1 MKKPTITRNDI
12 YITAAGPAVGLLVA
26 MFTLHW
32 DWLFAGILI
41 SATGLVWL
49 RLRRAAVD
57 WSVRTGLLALLL
69 GLLLWLWLDDA
80 RWAILGLFPLV
91 FVFIRKLA
99 ATVDQHR

>member
-1 MKKPTITRNDI
+1 MKKPVITRNDI
-12 YITAAGPAVGLLVA
+12 YIAAAGPAAGLLVA

-41 SATGLVWL
+41 TAIALVWA
-49 RLRRAAVD
+49 RLRRAGTD
-57 WSVRTGLLALLL
+57 WSVRAGLFALLV

-80 RWAILGLFPLV
+80 RWAILGMFPLV

-99 ATVDQHR
+99 TAVEQRR